1 MSDQYIIVSVT
12 HNSRHDKCILLWRPD
27 NKGYTLLT
35 HKAGRY
41 DKENVMAHLAYYN
54 GGSNTLAVPESL
66 IEGMSIKVPDGH
78 FDAPGDAV
86 PNTVRNWKL
95 LIKNAIVKPEY
106 ETLYQCKYSRHK
118 EVR

>member
-1 MSDQYIIVSVT
+1 MPDQYIIVSVV
-12 HNSRHDKCILLWRPD
+12 HNSRHDEYILLWGPND
-27 NKGYTLLT
+27 KGYTFLA

-54 GGSNTLAVPESL
+54 GGSNNLAVPESL

-78 FDAPGDAV
+78 FDISGNAV
-86 PNTVRNWKL
+86 PNTAYNWKL